1 MVLGIMQPYLFP
13 YIGYYQLV
21 HAVDKFVVYDDV
33 NFIKQGWINRNRI
46 LVNCSDHIFT
56 VPLANQSSFQTI
68 SNTEINYKLFP
79 QWKSKFMKTIAG
91 SYSKAPNYTEAA
103 GLIENMLSQNQA
115 TISQMAATTI
125 VDIYRYLGLEKE
137 FVLTSAIYKNDDL
150 KAYER
155 VIDICNKENASAYIN
170 PIGGQELY
178 SKDIFSQAGLTLNF
192 IRSNKVVYPQFN
204 CEFVPWLSII
214 DLLMFLSKEQIRE
227 YLSAYELI

>member
-1 MVLGIMQPYLFP
+1 MQPYLFP

-46 LVNCSDHIFT
+46 LVNCKDHIFT

-68 SNTEINYKLFP
+68 AATEINYKLFP
-79 QWKSKFMKTIAG
+79 QWKSKFMKTLAG
-91 SYSKAPNYTEAA
+91 SYSKAPNYNEAA
-103 GLIENMLSQNQA
+103 ALIENMLSQNQP
-115 TISQMAATTI
+115 TISQMATTTI
-125 VDIYRYLGLEKE
+125 VDIYQYLGLKKE
-137 FVLTSAIYKNDDL
+137 FVLTSAMYNNGEL

-155 VIDICNKENASAYIN
+155 VIDICKKENATAYIN

-178 SKDIFSQAGLTLNF
+178 SKEIFTDSGLALNF
-192 IRSNKVVYPQFN
+192 IKSNKIVYQQFN